1 MNLFN
6 NIEVY
11 HKIQLKF
18 YNKFELQDIIDKII

>member
-18 YNKFELQDIIDKII
+18 YNNFELQDIIDKII